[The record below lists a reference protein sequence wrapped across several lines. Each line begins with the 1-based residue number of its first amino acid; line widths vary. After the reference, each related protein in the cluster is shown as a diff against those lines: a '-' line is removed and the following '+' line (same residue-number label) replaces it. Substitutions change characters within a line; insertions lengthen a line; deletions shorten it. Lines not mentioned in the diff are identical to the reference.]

1 MDWTTLKGF
10 RDPERARAVV
20 RGVRQELERVDRR
33 LGRKLRLM
41 EVCGTHTV
49 SFSRSGVRSL
59 LGDLVELVSG
69 PGCPVCVTDQAD
81 IDAMIETARLPGVI
95 VTTFGDMM
103 RVPGSRTTLQQERT
117 RGADVRVVYSPLD
130 ALKVAEERPEA
141 TVVFLGVGFETTA
154 PAVAHALL
162 EAEARRLRNFAVL
175 SAHKYTPPAV
185 RALLAAGGAQLDG
198 FVLPGHV
205 SVVTGTDGWR
215 FLAREFGLPGVVT
228 GFEPLDLLAGVGELA
243 SLVAEGRAEVRN
255 AYPRTVQEHGNPHA
269 QELIRRV
276 FRPAEAVWRGL
287 GPIPESGMA
296 IAGAFAAYDAR
307 KRLELELPPSRVP
320 PGCRCGDVLQGK
332 ILPTGCRL
340 FAVACRPE
348 RPIGPCMVSSEGA
361 CAAYYQYEPEAVE
374 AALAAVRRGPGGA
387 GTRPTGARAAAPVGG
402 SGEGA

>member
-20 RGVRQELERVDRR
+20 RGVRQELERADSR

-49 SFSRSGVRSL
+49 SFSRSGVRSVL
-59 LGDLVELVSG
+59 SDLVELVSG
-69 PGCPVCVTDQAD
+69 PGCPVCVTDQRD
-81 IDAMIETARLPGVI
+81 IDAMIETARVPGVI

-117 RGADVRVVYSPLD
+117 QGADVRVVYSALD
-130 ALKVAEERPEA
+130 ALKVAEEKPEA

-154 PAVAHALL
+154 PGIAHAIL
-162 EAEARRLRNFAVL
+162 EAQARGLGNFAVL

-185 RALLAAGGAQLDG
+185 RALLDGGDARLDG

-205 SVVTGTDGWR
+205 SVVTGTDGWQ
-215 FLAREFGLPGVVT
+215 FLAREYGLPGVVT
-228 GFEPLDLLAGVGELA
+228 GFDPLDLLAGVGELA
-243 SLVAEGRAEVRN
+243 TLIADGRAEVRN

-276 FRPAEAVWRGL
+276 FRPADAVWRGL
-287 GPIPESGMA
+287 GPIPASGMA
-296 IAGAFAAYDAR
+296 IAGEFARYDASR
-307 KRLELELPPSRVP
+307 RLDLDLPPTRVP

-332 ILPTGCRL
+332 VLPTGCKL
-340 FAVACRPE
+340 FAVACTPE
-348 RPIGPCMVSSEGA
+348 RPIGPCMVSSEGS

-374 AALAAVRRGPGGA
+374 AALAAARRGPARGGEARGAA
-387 GTRPTGARAAAPVGG
+387 GRP
-402 SGEGA
+402 GEVA